1 MAEFEDKLSAL
12 LGNPEAM
19 EKIAALASS
28 MSGGSEKSAEPEQTS
43 PPDDG
48 TSPPDGSPPEEGGL
62 EENPPAAGSEPQMD
76 LSGILDLL
84 GGLGGSGSPLSL
96 LGDLDPSFLKKAM
109 GLFSEYGTGDDRRVT
124 LLSALRPFVKET
136 RQAKVERAIQ
146 VAKLSRVIRIAF
158 QFLKKE
164 GEDEHV

>member
-28 MSGGSEKSAEPEQTS
+28 MSSGGEKSPEPEQTV
-43 PPDDG
+43 PPDEALSGD
-48 TSPPDGSPPEEGGL
+48 SPPEEGEP
-62 EENPPAAGSEPQMD
+62 EENPPAASPESQVD
-76 LSGILDLL
+76 LSGILELL
-84 GGLGGSGSPLSL
+84 GGLSGSGSPISL

-109 GLFSEYGTGDDRRVT
+109 GLFSEYGTGDDRRVG
-124 LLSALRPFVKET
+124 LLCALRPFVKET
-136 RQAKVERAIQ
+136 RQAKVDRAIQ

-158 QFLKKE
+158 RFLKKE